1 MREHEAGNRVVLAA
15 RRQRDA
21 ELIGHL
27 VGGHPTSQ
35 QPRSVVTWHRSR
47 FFCISIRAE
56 CARNC
61 FQDVSRRYHAFEVA
75 IFIMDQSHR
84 HLSVTQQLKCVKR
97 IGSVWDDGRSLSMG
111 PDVERLTRQ
120 EGRQQLLRLRH
131 TNDLVRITFA
141 NGQARMDSGL
151 PS

>member
-1 MREHEAGNRVVLAA
+1 
-15 RRQRDA
+15 
-21 ELIGHL
+21 
-27 VGGHPTSQ
+27 
-35 QPRSVVTWHRSR
+35 
-47 FFCISIRAE
+47 
-56 CARNC
+56 
-61 FQDVSRRYHAFEVA
+61 
-75 IFIMDQSHR
+75 
-84 HLSVTQQLKCVKR
+84 
-97 IGSVWDDGRSLSMG
+97 MG

>member
-1 MREHEAGNRVVLAA
+1 
-15 RRQRDA
+15 
-21 ELIGHL
+21 
-27 VGGHPTSQ
+27 
-35 QPRSVVTWHRSR
+35 
-47 FFCISIRAE
+47 
-56 CARNC
+56 
-61 FQDVSRRYHAFEVA
+61 
-75 IFIMDQSHR
+75 MDQSHR